1 MRILN
6 LGKLINNK
14 NEKSTA
20 KSADHQTILEKNG
33 SLISIVC
40 SKSQDSYALAKTIA
54 EDFFLQEDDVYTID
68 VNGYLTSLGLTFDP
82 ENSDEIALTIPYKEG
97 EFPELRALEYSAK
110 IREELVS
117 FNDMEHFNN
126 YKNNLVF
133 FLLYEGFQG
142 HRAVY
147 NTPFSLNFFKSKDL
161 AQEYFTFYA
170 NFLNETSNSA
180 IVNKDINLI
189 KYLVGAIL
197 KKKIKIE
204 SINDLFGILE
214 SFRTMSGKLNISEKE
229 FNKFIEKAKKRFT
242 KHRDFLFSG
251 LEISTD
257 LMANLAKFHN
267 VTSFYISDKFDIY
280 YKELESFIILK
291 KLLNLSISNYNKS
304 MVIIIDFI
312 KMPNLLSK
320 FINNLD
326 ILTNYKNI
334 NWVIVVDPKQENTI
348 SILLEKSNILYHK
361 GIKNRDDISFI
372 SGNNIYGEKIGSKER
387 FFAKRVE
394 FSITKSIT
402 SMDIPKMKM
411 AKEFYELIGQ
421 NKTEKTKEIY
431 KMIVKSGP
439 LTGKEILLTSD
450 EIVFGRNEFFPSN
463 KLISRRHFKLVFDG
477 NNYFIIDTSVNG
489 TFLNIQKINK
499 SVLSDKDKIILGN
512 NEVELLFRKE

>member
-170 NFLNETSNSA
+170 NFLR
-180 IVNKDINLI
+180 
-189 KYLVGAIL
+189 
-197 KKKIKIE
+197 
-204 SINDLFGILE
+204 
-214 SFRTMSGKLNISEKE
+214 SF
-229 FNKFIEKAKKRFT
+229 
-242 KHRDFLFSG
+242 
-251 LEISTD
+251 
-257 LMANLAKFHN
+257 
-267 VTSFYISDKFDIY
+267 
-280 YKELESFIILK
+280 
-291 KLLNLSISNYNKS
+291 
-304 MVIIIDFI
+304 
-312 KMPNLLSK
+312 
-320 FINNLD
+320 
-326 ILTNYKNI
+326 
-334 NWVIVVDPKQENTI
+334 WNT
-348 SILLEKSNILYHK
+348 
-361 GIKNRDDISFI
+361 
-372 SGNNIYGEKIGSKER
+372 
-387 FFAKRVE
+387 
-394 FSITKSIT
+394 
-402 SMDIPKMKM
+402 
-411 AKEFYELIGQ
+411 
-421 NKTEKTKEIY
+421 
-431 KMIVKSGP
+431 
-439 LTGKEILLTSD
+439 
-450 EIVFGRNEFFPSN
+450 
-463 KLISRRHFKLVFDG
+463 
-477 NNYFIIDTSVNG
+477 
-489 TFLNIQKINK
+489 
-499 SVLSDKDKIILGN
+499 
-512 NEVELLFRKE
+512 